1 MNPEPLSPLRPPG
14 LARLRP
20 DQALGQLRYK
30 SATAQPAAGSDAA
43 PVAGSRRRW
52 LADLKKY
59 GQWWLVFAG
68 LYASSSVCPFCG
80 KPGCPV
86 GPGAAGLIGLVFAW
100 LMTFGKHLRQ
110 RLQTFFAT
118 LRG

>member
-1 MNPEPLSPLRPPG
+1 MW
-14 LARLRP
+14 P
-20 DQALGQLRYK
+20 DQALDQLRYK